1 MNTKITQ
8 IFTSA
13 LLLASA
19 TALRAQDTEKIVT
32 PYVAFGYNLAHGH
45 GHDLTQTTWGG
56 IGAFS
61 AEAGIQFQH
70 PQVPLLIR
78 PNLGYAKILGDPVEG
93 RTIYDLFGIYFG
105 FDAVYTPWK
114 PLPVTISVGPSFHA
128 WSIEEVNSLGDPR
141 QGNRGTKFGWRVG
154 VGYDVMRELRVDLT
168 YTIAPW
174 RSTNTL
180 SFKEGWN
187 PSIPAYFTVKASY
200 KF

>member
-1 MNTKITQ
+1 MKTKITQ
-8 IFTSA
+8 LFTNA

-19 TALRAQDTEKIVT
+19 TALQAQEQEKIVT

-61 AEAGIQFQH
+61 AEVGLEFQH
-70 PQVPLLIR
+70 PQAPLLIR
-78 PNLGYAKILGDPVEG
+78 PNLGYAKILGDPMEG

-114 PLPVTISVGPSFHA
+114 PLPLYISVGPAFHA
-128 WSIEEVNSLGDPR
+128 WSVEQVNSPGDPR
-141 QGNRGTKFGWRVG
+141 QGDRSTKLGWRVG

-168 YTIAPW
+168 YTISPW
-174 RSTNTL
+174 RSI
-180 SFKEGWN
+180 SSKPFVEGYN